1 MKSARWKSP
10 GFTRVGGERPP
21 TWWSNT
27 TFVGLE
33 TNKGLYDWWFREAL
47 EGFAMSCFCSI
58 VKPAKS
64 LFVTIARVKQAIL
77 LLSFLDDSF

>member
-1 MKSARWKSP
+1 MQKLIAFSQGACFQRFV
-10 GFTRVGGERPP
+10 GF
-21 TWWSNT
+21 S
-27 TFVGLE
+27 FVGLE